1 MMMMKMMMI
10 VVDMKKECGFLILN
24 AMNIGFVLVTRYE
37 KVDCFFS

>member
-24 AMNIGFVLVTRYE
+24 AMNIGN
-37 KVDCFFS
+37 KI